1 VSLASC
7 VCTTRTY
14 ISTLTTSS
22 VSLPHRNIY
31 PGSLINPGDG
41 ATTFVIM
48 TVEAGVGVVCG
59 CLPGCKPLMSRMF
72 PRVFGTVSN
81 SNAQAY
87 DQTPGKMLSGS
98 SQGSLSFARR
108 PSNRSAVASSNLQ
121 RQRSNLA
128 QNRFTDDA
136 LDKPLPTIPEPLP
149 RMPQRVQSLSFGRFR
164 RGSRGYDYV
173 DRGSEEM
180 FIMQKLPGDRRNMEH
195 FA

>member
-1 VSLASC
+1 M
-7 VCTTRTY
+7 
-14 ISTLTTSS
+14 TSS
-22 VSLPHRNIY
+22 VSPAHRHTY
-31 PGSLINPGDG
+31 PRSLTSPGDG

-48 TVEAGVGVVCG
+48 TVEAGVGVICG

-81 SNAQAY
+81 SNAQSY
-87 DQTPGKMLSGS
+87 EQTPGKMLSGS

-108 PSNRSAVASSNLQ
+108 PSNRSAVGSSKLH
-121 RQRSNLA
+121 RQGSNLA
-128 QNRFTDDA
+128 QNRFADDA

-149 RMPQRVQSLSFGRFR
+149 QMPQRVQSLSFKRFR